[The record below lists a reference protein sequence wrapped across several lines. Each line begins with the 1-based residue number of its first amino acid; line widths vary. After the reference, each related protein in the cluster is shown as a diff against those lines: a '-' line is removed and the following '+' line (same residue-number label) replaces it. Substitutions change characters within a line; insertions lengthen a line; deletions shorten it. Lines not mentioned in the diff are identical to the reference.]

1 MGEIAAR
8 LADRVWV
15 TSDNPRTE
23 SPEAIVEEVLV
34 GVVRVSGGAGRHVAM
49 PDRQEAIHDALGWA
63 RGGDVVVI
71 AGKGHE
77 TYQVVGSDG
86 AAVRRS
92 GGGARVPGAGAIGRR
107 GRMFTVEDVVRGTK
121 GALVGGDLGV
131 PVSEVSI
138 DTRTLPVGAAFFAIQ
153 GQTDGHRHLKDAMAR
168 GAACL
173 VVHAL
178 PDDLPATVAVVLVD
192 ETTKAL
198 GRLAAYHRA
207 RFTLP
212 VAAVTGSN
220 GKTTTK
226 EMMAGVL
233 GGLGPVLKPEAS
245 FNNQWGLPLTRAPA
259 HRRPPRG
266 GARDRH
272 QPARRDRGA
281 GGHRATHGRR
291 R

>member
-1 MGEIAAR
+1 
-8 LADRVWV
+8 
-15 TSDNPRTE
+15 
-23 SPEAIVEEVLV
+23 
-34 GVVRVSGGAGRHVAM
+34 
-49 PDRQEAIHDALGWA
+49 
-63 RGGDVVVI
+63 
-71 AGKGHE
+71 
-77 TYQVVGSDG
+77 
-86 AAVRRS
+86 
-92 GGGARVPGAGAIGRR
+92 
-107 GRMFTVEDVVRGTK
+107 
-121 GALVGGDLGV
+121 
-131 PVSEVSI
+131 
-138 DTRTLPVGAAFFAIQ
+138 
-153 GQTDGHRHLKDAMAR
+153 MAR

-226 EMMAGVL
+226 EMMAAVL

-245 FNNQWGLPLTRAPA
+245 LQQPVGPAAHRAPA
-259 HRRPPRG
+259 HRRPRG

-272 QPARRDRGA
+272 QPAAARSRRWRTSRGP
-281 GGHRATHGRR
+281 RWRR
-291 R
+291 